1 MTATSPSL
9 LLKISVISVITTL
22 CFGNYVITTPRK
34 WTSGE
39 TVQVCSFI
47 LNSTSTENSITVA
60 VTSVDGSEHLIPNR
74 VIQIPEGKTELCEK
88 VFVPPLR
95 RDKGLLEITGSL
107 GGKQVQYKKD
117 ILLVYKVA
125 KTFVQT
131 DKFLY
136 KPNQDVRFRILTV
149 VGPFLK
155 ISTDKYPLIWVE
167 TPSGSRI
174 AQWRDVNNTGLI
186 HQSFILSDEPE
197 EGTYKIHV
205 NPPNGE
211 AAEVR
216 TFKVEEYV
224 LPRFDVTLEPPNYIL
239 GTDKKFKF
247 TVCARYTYGQPVKGN
262 VMLKV
267 DNGGWGSSKII
278 HTVNEQIFGC
288 KDIEVLAEA
297 VDLNGEDYIV
307 QSLAVTATVVEE
319 GTEQELQKEL
329 KVDIHRT
336 VLSFTS
342 TGKEEF
348 QKPNLPFTGQ
358 VRVTFPD
365 GSPAGGKLMEVCA
378 EGKCKNITTSSNG
391 VLDFIVPLSISK
403 HIQIKAVDYPSVKN
417 PVSNWRPIMY
427 ESIFMLHVKSY
438 HSPSRSSL
446 IIYAPKKHLPCSTE
460 YRELTIPIMFAAV
473 NQNRATVTVQVVSR
487 GQIQFSRTEEH
498 ELLPTD
504 LPLDEAHL
512 VEPLPEPPQ
521 NVVRGFI
528 EIPIRLPPT
537 ASPRAKVVVWYTR
550 DDGEVVP
557 DSREVDIN
565 KCFWN
570 KVNLSWS
577 NSRVQPGEQVN
588 LDLSAEP
595 ESICSLGVVDK
606 SVELL
611 SSKNDHLTVDR
622 VFEIVEKSMIQKTEN
637 PQVDDYIFCARRDW
651 KHDKEP
657 SGPPSVPAGIPGSNF
672 PEAVPFNPELEP
684 AGVPVEDLTAVRM
697 LSQHFLVKRSG
708 AMRWRLFSYS
718 DEVDALK
725 IFDNAGL
732 YFFTD
737 LITETRPCTRNR
749 EGPPWISY
757 AAGMSVRHPLFES
770 PRVRVANAAVA
781 DHLLIINEH
790 NEVDSVTPPSQK
802 IPTNPRVYFPE
813 TWLWQLSTLPVSG
826 VSSEQLTL
834 PDTIT
839 EWVGKAVCVHP
850 DKGLGVSEQA
860 LITTFTPFFIDLT
873 LPPSVKRGEI
883 FPVKISVFNY
893 LEEALPVK
901 VQLVKSAE
909 YVILEDLESGQ
920 PENQRSSCIPPQD
933 KVVHS
938 VKVRALSLGEVN
950 LTVIAS
956 VDEVYPEV
964 CGSEYVISKSD
975 HIVKPITV
983 HVEGF
988 PREKTWTK
996 YICSKDIEEN
1006 VDSLEKWNI
1015 ETPTEIIQDSARGWV
1030 SAVGDLL
1037 GPTLENLGSLVRM
1050 PYGCGEQNMLNFAPN
1065 IFILQYLDASNQS
1078 TPSVGEKAVTYMKQG
1093 YQRELKYRHEDG
1105 SFSAFGK
1112 SDNSGSTWLTAFVL
1126 KSFAQ
1131 ARQFILIDGN
1141 DLDMSRDWLKRKQM
1155 ENGCFESV
1163 GKVFHKGMKGG
1174 LGDDSS
1180 PVPLTAYVLIS
1191 LLEAGEPPSSAA
1203 ISEAA
1208 FCLLADQS
1216 QDPYT
1221 AALKAYAL
1229 ALSGLSEAQSVIE
1242 KVINTAMENSHS
1254 MHWEIPAGAGKS
1266 EGVEIETAGY
1276 TLLAMMTLNATR
1288 FQNQAVKIVKF
1299 LSSKRNGQG
1308 GFISTQDTVVALQ
1321 ALASFESHQN
1331 QGNVNLVITVEAEAL
1346 EHDFHIDESNKLL
1359 QQTANLPKIP
1369 AHVVF
1374 GLTGEGCALVQAV
1387 LRYNVPESSPS
1398 EAFRLSVT
1406 TETAPDKKCVTKRI
1420 KICAS
1425 YQLPD
1430 KKSNM
1435 AVIEV
1440 DLISGYI
1447 PEKADLKQ
1455 IVGYGTGLFKRYEVD
1470 GSTVTFYIDEFS
1482 PEDICLSFRIIREIE
1497 VQDVKPGT
1505 VKVYDYYQPE
1515 FSVSTSFVLPP
1526 IDECKS
1532 ESEIN
1537 IEGIIPFENE
1547 NVEGEP
1553 AGSTDV
1559 NPADVDDLLSALDG
1573 SLK

>member
-278 HTVNEQIFGC
+278 HTVNEQ
-288 KDIEVLAEA
+288 
-297 VDLNGEDYIV
+297 
-307 QSLAVTATVVEE
+307 
-319 GTEQELQKEL
+319 
-329 KVDIHRT
+329 
-336 VLSFTS
+336 
-342 TGKEEF
+342 
-348 QKPNLPFTGQ
+348 
-358 VRVTFPD
+358 PD

-498 ELLPTD
+498 ELLPTN

-595 ESICSLGVVDK
+595 ESICSL
-606 SVELL
+606 
-611 SSKNDHLTVDR
+611 
-622 VFEIVEKSMIQKTEN
+622 
-637 PQVDDYIFCARRDW
+637 
-651 KHDKEP
+651 EP

-790 NEVDSVTPPSQK
+790 NEVDSVTPISENTNKPSCL
-802 IPTNPRVYFPE
+802 FSE